1 MKSTIFPIPLLF
13 FFITNLRLS
22 IIFPGYVYGIDDR
35 YSNCSSSFNCGKFKD
50 IGYPFW
56 GNDQPEYCGHP
67 SFKLENCQEADN
79 VTMDSLSWK
88 YHVINIHSETQVLKL
103 ARMDFSASICP
114 ETIANNSLDEKLFSY
129 TINDEY
135 ATLLYDCD
143 PTQDPAAYDG
153 QFSCPI
159 NNIPRNAY
167 FNSDRSTYSSS
178 VVTSWKCK
186 ISLLMPILVISAQGF
201 WNHSLSINQVV
212 IEGFEVRW
220 IIDALQCKDCINS
233 GGKCGYNIT
242 LEAFSCFCPDN
253 AHTRVCRS
261 PQTTPSTNQQ
271 DGSADAPSPNHVK
284 VDSKDQFGCL
294 FCDLKR
300 NAPVEQKFVGKNI
313 YVGAILMIIMID
325 TAED

>member
-13 FFITNLRLS
+13 FFITNLLLS

-35 YSNCSSSFNCGKFKD
+35 YSKCSSSFNCGKFKD

-67 SFKLENCQEADN
+67 GFKLENCQEADN
-79 VTMDSLSWK
+79 VTMDSWSWK
-88 YHVINIHSETQVLKL
+88 YHVINIHLETQVLKL

-114 ETIANNSLDEKLFSY
+114 ETIYNNSLDEKLFSY

-143 PTQDPAAYDG
+143 PTEDRAAYYS

-167 FNSDRSTYSSS
+167 FYFDQSIYSSRD
-178 VVTSWKCK
+178 VTSWGCK
-186 ISLLMPILVISAQGF
+186 ISLVMPVLVIAAQGF

-220 IIDALQCKDCINS
+220 IIDALQCQDCINS

-242 LEAFSCFCPDN
+242 LNAFSCFCPDKVY
-253 AHTRVCRS
+253 TRVCRS
-261 PQTTPSTNQQ
+261 PQTTPTKKTNQQ
-271 DGSADAPSPNHVK
+271 DGSADVPSPNHVK
-284 VDSKDQFGCL
+284 VMNSILD
-294 FCDLKR
+294 
-300 NAPVEQKFVGKNI
+300 PVSIRPPCSV
-313 YVGAILMIIMID
+313 M
-325 TAED
+325 

>member
-1 MKSTIFPIPLLF
+1 MNSTIFPIPLLF
-13 FFITNLRLS
+13 FFITNLLLS
-22 IIFPGYVYGIDDR
+22 IILPVYVYGIDDR

-67 SFKLENCQEADN
+67 GFKLENCQEADN

-88 YHVINIHSETQVLKL
+88 YHVINIHSENQVLKL
-103 ARMDFSASICP
+103 ARMDFSANICP

-129 TINDEY
+129 TINNEY
-135 ATLLYDCD
+135 ATFLYDCD
-143 PTQDPAAYDG
+143 PTEDPAAYYG
-153 QFSCPI
+153 QFSCLI

-167 FNSDRSTYSSS
+167 FNSDRSIYSSS
-178 VVTSWKCK
+178 EVTSWGCK
-186 ISLLMPILVISAQGF
+186 ISLVMPVLVIAAQGF

-242 LEAFSCFCPDN
+242 LNAFSCFCPDKVY
-253 AHTRVCRS
+253 TRVCRS
-261 PQTTPSTNQQ
+261 PQTTPTPTTNQQ

-284 VDSKDQFGCL
+284 DIV
-294 FCDLKR
+294 R
-300 NAPVEQKFVGKNI
+300 
-313 YVGAILMIIMID
+313 ILPKWLPRMRIP
-325 TAED
+325 